1 MSLSVPR
8 AALAQA
14 EAAPALTQ
22 QPSPSRSST
31 TDGLKQLLQ
40 DIRAAAKSSEMER
53 MAAFLKE
60 TEIPNCEAWLHM
72 MYKADSADSWMG
84 LCDSKTLS
92 SKEKS
97 MQELFAQL
105 AKDDGEFSTRKV
117 NDNPEPGKGMEWGWL
132 QAIRQPLDIYFASW
146 KTIQGVKDSK
156 PKPIGYFMFVDEG
169 FRWDSGIEFVTPRI
183 SSSNV
188 IRGKLIKSVAPIY
201 PPDAIGQH
209 ISGTVRVFYSIGV
222 DGVVYEAHAV
232 SGEGLSSDPSLMKA
246 AEYAVMQW
254 RYEPSTFE
262 GKPIRVNNVVANITF
277 SPRS

>member
-1 MSLSVPR
+1 MSTPRTALSQSK
-8 AALAQA
+8 ASGALA
-14 EAAPALTQ
+14 E
-22 QPSPSRSST
+22 PSSRSRSNT
-31 TDGLKQLLQ
+31 SDGLKQLLQ
-40 DIRAAAKSSEMER
+40 DVRAAAKSGDTGKV
-53 MAAFLKE
+53 AAFLKDM
-60 TEIPNCEAWLHM
+60 EIPNCGAWLHA
-72 MYKADSADSWMG
+72 MYQADSADSWMG

-105 AKDDGEFSTRKV
+105 AKDDGDFSTRKV
-117 NDNPEPGKGMEWGWL
+117 NDNPEPGRGMEWGWL
-132 QAIRQPLDIYFASW
+132 QTIRQPLDIYFASW
-146 KTIQGVKDSK
+146 RGIQDAKDTK

-183 SSSNV
+183 SSQNV

-201 PPDAIGQH
+201 PPDAIAQH

-222 DGVVYEAHAV
+222 DGAVYGAQAI

-246 AEYAVMQW
+246 AEAAVIQW

-262 GKPIRVNNVVANITF
+262 GKPTEVNNLVANIVF
-277 SPRS
+277 LPKN

>member
-1 MSLSVPR
+1 M
-8 AALAQA
+8 
-14 EAAPALTQ
+14 
-22 QPSPSRSST
+22 PSRLNT

-40 DIRAAAKSSEMER
+40 DVRSAAKSGDMGKVGE
-53 MAAFLKE
+53 FLKD
-60 TEIPNCEAWLHM
+60 TEIPNCAAWVHT

-97 MQELFAQL
+97 MAELFAQL
-105 AKDDGEFSTRKV
+105 ANDDGEFSTRKV

-146 KTIQGVKDSK
+146 KTIRLKDSK
-156 PKPIGYFMFVDEG
+156 PKPIGYFMFVDGG
-169 FRWDSGIEFVTPRI
+169 FRWDSGTEFITPRI

-201 PPDAIGQH
+201 PPDALAQH

-222 DGVVYEAHAV
+222 DGIVYEAHAV
-232 SGEGLSSDPSLMKA
+232 SGDGLSNDPSLMKA
-246 AEYAVMQW
+246 AEAAVMQW

-262 GKPIRVNNVVANITF
+262 GKSIQVNNVVANLTF
-277 SPRS
+277 SP